1 MTVSFGWSI
10 SRHQLLSSEQHP
22 PVILQG
28 AVQLIISFDSFQIT
42 TLISNLMENTIVY

>member
-10 SRHQLLSSEQHP
+10 SRHRPLSSEQCPP

-28 AVQLIISFDSFQIT
+28 QFDLSFDSFQIT
-42 TLISNLMENTIVY
+42 TLISKLMENTVDY